1 MEKYTPWEDYE
12 KYRAEQHK
20 QLGCLFSTPLAAM
33 ILEMFIGNPPWD
45 YWYLLKFSAAIIS
58 ARLGW
63 FYIDKSF
70 KIMYTRERNKLY
82 ATYHGL

>member
-20 QLGCLFSTPLAAM
+20 QLGYLFSTPLAAM
-33 ILEMFIGNPPWD
+33 ILEMFIGLPHFD
-45 YWYLLKFSAAIIS
+45 RYYVIKLIIAAIT

-63 FYIDKSF
+63 FYIDNSF
-70 KIMYTRERNKLY
+70 KIMYSREKDKLY
-82 ATYHGL
+82 GK